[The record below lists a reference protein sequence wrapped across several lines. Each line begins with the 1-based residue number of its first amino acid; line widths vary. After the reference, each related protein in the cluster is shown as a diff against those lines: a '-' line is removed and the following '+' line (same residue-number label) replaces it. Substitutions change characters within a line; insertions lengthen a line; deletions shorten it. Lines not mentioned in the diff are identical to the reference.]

1 MLYFLTEKNAQI
13 LLLQWARKMGL
24 KRVGEV
30 QMHRPFE
37 DDPIYAP
44 TSVDTEDEFEDWVEK
59 HKEPVMQKLTRENY
73 YNVWVRI
80 FPYIQIL
87 LSQTDV

>member
-1 MLYFLTEKNAQI
+1 
-13 LLLQWARKMGL
+13 MGL

-30 QMHRPFE
+30 QLYRPFE

-59 HKEPVMQKLTRENY
+59 HKEPVMQKLTLTNY
-73 YNVWVRI
+73 FSVWVNFVKFLINLRLNVM
-80 FPYIQIL
+80 FYIKS
-87 LSQTDV
+87 LSLKFDSSF